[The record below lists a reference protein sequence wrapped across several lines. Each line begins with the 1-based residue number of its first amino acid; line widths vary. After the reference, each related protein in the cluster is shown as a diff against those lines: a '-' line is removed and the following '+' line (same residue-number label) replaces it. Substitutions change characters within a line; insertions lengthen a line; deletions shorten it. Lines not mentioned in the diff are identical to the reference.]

1 MPCIIFHTAAVHRL
15 HPTFLHL
22 AIPVGYFFI
31 DLAQG
36 LPFRAGLPVTASS
49 AFINVPFEFVVDAL
63 LGGRRERLRFWR
75 FFIPLLLL
83 LHLLLPHLLRRA
95 VYNLSAR

>member
-1 MPCIIFHTAAVHRL
+1 MTCITFHTAAVHRL
-15 HPTFLHL
+15 HTTFLHL

-36 LPFRAGLPVTASS
+36 LPFRSGHPVTVSS

-63 LGGRRERLRFWR
+63 LGGVREPERLLFGWY
-75 FFIPLLLL
+75 FFFSIKNAFFVHKCKSHP
-83 LHLLLPHLLRRA
+83 
-95 VYNLSAR
+95 